1 MSDGRPVWVLF
12 DGECGLC
19 DAIVRWLLARD
30 PGGALRFASLAG
42 GIGAA
47 VRRRHPELPGGDET
61 MLLVEAPETPGER
74 VRVRS
79 DAALAILV
87 RLGGPWRLAAA
98 LRLVPRPLRDAA
110 YRFVAG
116 RRERWFGRLEA
127 CRNPAAAGR
136 DRFLEPPAE
145 GGPDGTI
152 AGP

>member
-1 MSDGRPVWVLF
+1 VSDGRPVWVLF

-19 DAIVRWLLARD
+19 DAVVRWLLARD
-30 PGGALRFASLAG
+30 RRAALRYAPLAG
-42 GIGAA
+42 GVGAA

-61 MLLVEAPETPGER
+61 MVLVEAPETPDER

-87 RLGGPWRLAAA
+87 HLGGAWRLAAV

-110 YRFVAG
+110 YRCVAG
-116 RRERWFGRLEA
+116 RRRRWFGRLDA
-127 CRNPAAAGR
+127 CRIPAAAER
-136 DRFLEPPAE
+136 DRFLEPPA
-145 GGPDGTI
+145 GGDRDGTI